1 MITLDSIGDFKVS
14 MTQLTLIKAVR
25 IMADSQITLPLKR
38 VHNFILKVTNLDEQ
52 HLTKISLQDAIFLVV
67 YYRMQFSNTFPIV
80 EHPRILASDLIHSS
94 ENKGSL
100 ILIGEFRFNSQIP
113 LLKAIEAEQ
122 IAYSRGDSHIL
133 SFYII
138 AMSCLKGFELGWK
151 TLIEMKDDEHGR
163 GQIVMFNQSFN
174 EGKVK
179 LDLLREGKEGNRIT
193 KSLSLIAGGAAN
205 NAVGF
210 HASNLLSYGI

>member
-1 MITLDSIGDFKVS
+1 MTLESIGDFKVS
-14 MTQLTLIKAVR
+14 LTQLNLIKAIR
-25 IMADSQITLPLKR
+25 LMADSQITLPLKR
-38 VHNFILKVTNLDEQ
+38 VHDFILKVTNLDEQ
-52 HLTKISLQDAIFLVV
+52 HLAKISLQDAIFLVV

-80 EHPRILASDLIHSS
+80 ENPRILASDLIHNGES
-94 ENKGSL
+94 KGSL
-100 ILIGEFRFNSQIP
+100 ILVGEFRFNSNLP

-133 SFYII
+133 SFYLI
-138 AMSCLKGFELGWK
+138 AMSCLKGFEIGWN
-151 TLIEMKDDEHGR
+151 TLINMKDDEHGR
-163 GQIVMFNQSFN
+163 GQIVMFNQAFN

-193 KSLSLIAGGAAN
+193 KSLSLLTGGAAN

-210 HASNLLSYGI
+210 HTSNLLTFGI